1 MSGGTKTL
9 RVARQVLRSAGQAE
23 RGRPIGSLAALFEAT
38 HRALS
43 AIAVEDARSSGLP
56 RA

>member
-9 RVARQVLRSAGQAE
+9 RVARQVLRSAEQAE